1 MRWDGWVRAGAQ
13 CCTCPT
19 AYCCWELGGAGQ
31 VGVSPTLHPSSTAVT
46 QALTSSSL
54 ACLAEL
60 WEGHAGGQLLRDI
73 CHAAGMSKRAKLGTD
88 VLPP

>member
-1 MRWDGWVRAGAQ
+1 MGR
-13 CCTCPT
+13 
-19 AYCCWELGGAGQ
+19 LGAGRGT
-31 VGVSPTLHPSSTAVT
+31 VLHMPHCLLLLGAGGGWAGGVSPTLHPSSTAVT

-73 CHAAGMSKRAKLGTD
+73 CHAAGMSKWAKLGMD